1 MSIQLDKALR
11 HFPGMG
17 CRCGASGESECGC
30 PGADWSPRIRKVA
43 EAWRDMSADEMRLRC
58 GELSPQEIRTVK
70 AVLNAIL
77 SA

>member
-1 MSIQLDKALR
+1 MSIQLDKALK

-17 CRCGASGESECGC
+17 CRCCASGESECGC
-30 PGADWSPRIRKVA
+30 PDADWTPRLQKVV
-43 EAWRDMSADEMRLRC
+43 EAWRDMGADEMRLRC
-58 GELSPQEIRTVK
+58 GEMTAQEVRTVK

>member
-1 MSIQLDKALR
+1 MSIQLDKALA
-11 HFPGMG
+11 HHPGAG
-17 CRCGASGESECGC
+17 CRCCASGECECSC
-30 PGADWSPRIRKVA
+30 PDADWTPRIRRVA

-58 GELSPQEIRTVK
+58 GEMTAQEVRTVK